1 MPRMF
6 RVLGFLC
13 LLIALLSLAYG
24 LVEMSLLFFV
34 QAAVFV
40 LLGYMNLTEKAYILT
55 FWAYLVVATIG
66 LTYGAFFLT

>member
-6 RVLGFLC
+6 RVLGFFC

-24 LVEMSLLFFV
+24 MVEMSLLFFF

-40 LLGYMNLTEKAYILT
+40 LLGYMNLSEKAYILT
-55 FWAYLVVATIG
+55 FWAYLIVSTVG
-66 LTYGAFFLT
+66 LTYGAFF